1 MEMPKLRKADAPS
14 PARCQGTL
22 PWHEIKWKSCNRTVR
37 RLQARI
43 VKALKKGKFR
53 LARNL
58 QRLLVHC
65 LAAKRLAVRR
75 VTETKGKRSAGV
87 DGEKWTKDKQ
97 KSEAVKT
104 LAHKGYKSLPLRRV
118 RIPKAKGGSRPLG
131 IPTMKDRAMQAL
143 HSIALEPIA
152 ETLADKASY
161 GFRRERS
168 CHDAIKRCF
177 LLMSKKRS
185 PQWVLDADIKGCF
198 DNLSHEWL
206 LENIP
211 VDKSILKKWLKA
223 GFIENGRRH
232 RTLAGTPQGGVISP
246 TLANMALDGLQQE
259 LKDNFPKKLRYK
271 VNLCRYADDLVI
283 TGVSKEILEQK
294 VKPVLEEF
302 LTKRGLQL
310 SPTKTRI
317 VHISEG
323 YDFLG
328 KTFRKFGDT
337 LLVTPS
343 KAAIRNFQVKI
354 TQVIRSMYGHSA
366 YELLSRLNSII
377 IGWRSYH
384 RYANSSTTFSKLD
397 FWITAQLIRWARRRH
412 ANKRYAWIK
421 EKYFEAKGDRN
432 TLFYAQHPEKGFKF
446 HLALLCNAP
455 IKTYPLIKGDAN
467 PFDPDDEFYFES
479 RYMLKASHLVH
490 WQRQALYKTQQGIC
504 PMCQQELLLNERW
517 DIHHHIFRSLGG
529 DDTLANLRLL
539 HSNCHCQLHNQ
550 HKLGAGC
557 SKEKAMP

>member
-1 MEMPKLRKADAPS
+1 M
-14 PARCQGTL
+14 
-22 PWHEIKWKSCNRTVR
+22 R

-65 LAAKRLAVRR
+65 LAAKRSAVRR
-75 VTETKGKRSAGV
+75 VTENKGKRSAGV

-97 KSEAVKT
+97 KSEAVET
-104 LAHKGYKSLPLRRV
+104 LTDKGYKPLPLRRV
-118 RIPKAKGGSRPLG
+118 RIPKAKGGTRPLG

-143 HSIALEPIA
+143 HTIALEPIA

-168 CHDAIKRCF
+168 CHDAIKRCTS
-177 LLMSKKRS
+177 LMCKRS
-185 PQWVLDADIKGCF
+185 SPEWVMDADIKGCF

-211 VDKSILKKWLKA
+211 ANKSILKKWLKA
-223 GFIENGRRH
+223 GFIENGRRYS
-232 RTLAGTPQGGVISP
+232 TLAGTPQGGVISP
-246 TLANMALDGLQQE
+246 MLANMALDGLQQI
-259 LKDNFPKKLRYK
+259 LKDNFPGKLRYK
-271 VNLCRYADDLVI
+271 VNLCRYADDFVI
-283 TGVSKEILEQK
+283 TGVCKEVLEQK
-294 VKPVLEEF
+294 VKPVVEEF
-302 LTKRGLQL
+302 LAKRGLQL

-328 KTFRKFGDT
+328 KTFRKFGNT

-343 KAAIRNFQVKI
+343 KVAVKDFRVKI
-354 TQVIRSMYGHSA
+354 SKVIRSMYGHNA
-366 YELLSRLNSII
+366 YELLRRLNPII

-384 RYANSSTTFSKLD
+384 RYTNSSTTFSKLD
-397 FWITAQLIRWARRRH
+397 FWITAQLIRWARRKH
-412 ANKRYAWIK
+412 GNKRYLWIK
-421 EKYFEAKGDRN
+421 EKYFETKGTLS
-432 TLFYAQHPEKGFKF
+432 TLFYAQHPEKGFKV
-446 HLALLCNAP
+446 HLALLSKAS
-455 IKTYPLIKGDAN
+455 IKTYHLIRGDAN
-467 PFDPDDEFYFES
+467 PFDPNDEFYFES
-479 RYMLKASHLVH
+479 RYMLKASHLVN
-490 WQRQALYKTQQGIC
+490 WRKQTLYETQKGIC
-504 PMCQQELLLNERW
+504 PMCQQELLPSEQW
-517 DIHHHIFRSLGG
+517 DIHHDIPRSLGG
-529 DDTLANLRLL
+529 SDALSNLRLL

-557 SKEKAMP
+557 NKHKVMP